1 MLGIIQDWLSLFLRW
16 AHIIAGIGWIG
27 SSFYFMALDASLKR
41 AANSPEGVKGEN
53 WTVHGGGFYH
63 IRKYAVAPEQMPAD
77 LHWFKWESYL
87 TWLSGFAL
95 MGVTYYWSASS
106 YLIDRSVADLAPWQ
120 GVAISVIGLGLGWVF
135 YDLLCKSA
143 LKANPPLMFAVLFAA
158 IVAAAWGFGFVFSP
172 RATFLQVGAMIA
184 TIMTGNVFMVIIPN
198 QTIVVADL
206 KAGRVPEAK
215 YGEIAKLRSTHNNY
229 LTLPVLFMM
238 ISNHYPMTFGHEWNW
253 GIVAFVLALGV
264 IVRDWFNRHEAGE
277 HGIGVQWQWPVSAAL
292 AAGLIAFSSWK
303 PSGEIV
309 VADVVTTPQ
318 ALAIVQTRCTAC
330 HSATP
335 PDEGFDEA
343 PGGVMF
349 DTEEQLKSHA
359 QKVMA
364 QAVLTDAMPLGNLTG
379 MTDEERARLGAWI
392 KAGMPDE

>member
-1 MLGIIQDWLSLFLRW
+1 MLGIIQDWLSLFIRW
-16 AHIIAGIGWIG
+16 AHIIAAIGWIG
-27 SSFYFMALDASLKR
+27 SSFYFMGLDASLKR
-41 AANSPEGVKGEN
+41 SSRNAEGVKGEN

-63 IRKYAVAPEQMPAD
+63 IQKYLVAPEEMPAD

-87 TWLSGFAL
+87 TWLTGFAL
-95 MGVTYYWSASS
+95 ITVTYYWSASS
-106 YLIDRSVADLAPWQ
+106 YLIDRSVADIAPWM
-120 GVAISVIGLGLGWVF
+120 GVAISIGGLALGWVF
-135 YDLLCKSA
+135 YDLLCKSP

-158 IVAAAWGFGFVFSP
+158 IVAAAWGFGFVFAP

-198 QTIVVADL
+198 QRIVVADL
-206 KAGRVPEAK
+206 KAGKVPDAK

-253 GIVAFVLALGV
+253 GVVAFVLALGA
-264 IVRDWFNRHEAGE
+264 IIRHWFNQFEAGVRGF
-277 HGIGVQWQWPVSAAL
+277 GIQWQWPVSAAL
-292 AAGLIAFSSWK
+292 AAGLVTFSAWR

-309 VADVVTTPQ
+309 VADAVLTVD
-318 ALAIVQTRCTAC
+318 ALAITQIRCASC

-335 PDEGFDEA
+335 TDEGFDEA
-343 PGGVMF
+343 PGGIMF
-349 DTEEQLKSHA
+349 DAADQLKSHA
-359 QKVMA
+359 QKVLT
-364 QAVLTDAMPLGNLTG
+364 QAVLTDAMPLGN
-379 MTDEERARLGAWI
+379 MTEMTADERARLGTWI